1 MKGRRVPATM
11 PVSAPS
17 GCAVPLQHARRRVS
31 SKALR
36 QDQADRLVQG
46 PDRTAGADALRL
58 KAATGR
64 AVRHH
69 RQACGLSLTELAKRV
84 SRSPALLS
92 QIENGLNT
100 PSLDTLQLLAETLR
114 LPVTALLTHYD
125 ERREATFV
133 RAGRSLRLVR
143 NGVPN
148 GQPYRLLAYAP
159 DQPMTVKIAMITLA
173 EPADAV
179 PPARQPGVAFLYML
193 QGEVGYRHGART
205 YHLRPGDS
213 LTLDADVPHG
223 PETLTRLPIRLLYA
237 LYGNPD

>member
-1 MKGRRVPATM
+1 
-11 PVSAPS
+11 
-17 GCAVPLQHARRRVS
+17 
-31 SKALR
+31 LR
-36 QDQADRLVQG
+36 QDQADRLVPG
-46 PDRTAGADALRL
+46 PDGTAGADALRL
-58 KAATGR
+58 KAAIGR

-69 RQACGLSLTELAKRV
+69 RQACGLSLAELAKRM

-92 QIENGLNT
+92 QIENGLNA

-114 LPVTALLTHYD
+114 LSVTALLKHYE

-133 RAGRSLRLVR
+133 PAGRSLKVAR
-143 NGVPN
+143 NGAPP

-179 PPARQPGVAFLYML
+179 PPARQRGVAFLYML
-193 QGEVGYRHGART
+193 EGEVGYRHGARI

-223 PETLTRLPIRLLYA
+223 PEILARLPIRLLSA
-237 LYGNPD
+237 LYANAE

>member
-11 PVSAPS
+11 SAPAPP
-17 GCAVPLQHARRRVS
+17 GCAAPRRRAVA

-58 KAATGR
+58 KAAIGR

-69 RQACGLSLTELAKRV
+69 RQALGLSLADLAKRV
-84 SRSPALLS
+84 ARSPALLS
-92 QIENGLNT
+92 QIENGLNA
-100 PSLDTLQLLAETLR
+100 PSLDTLQLLAEALR
-114 LPVTALLTHYD
+114 LPVTALLKHY
-125 ERREATFV
+125 EECGEATFV
-133 RAGRSLRLVR
+133 RAGRSLKVAR

-148 GQPYRLLAYAP
+148 GQLYRLLAYAP
-159 DQPMTVKIAMITLA
+159 DQPMTVRIAMITLA
-173 EPADAV
+173 KPSDAV
-179 PPARQPGVAFLYML
+179 PPARHSGVLFLHML
-193 QGEVGYRHGART
+193 EGEVGYRHGARI

-223 PETLTRLPIRLLYA
+223 PETLIRLPIRLLCAHYS
-237 LYGNPD
+237 NPE